1 MIEEDSELIII
12 SNVRKRETNHV
23 KNFFYSLYFF
33 LECVKDLQDNRDL
46 QDKRFSNKKTNC

>member
-12 SNVRKRETNHV
+12 SNVSIEKEKLVMWRT
-23 KNFFYSLYFF
+23 FFILYIFF

-46 QDKRFSNKKTNC
+46 QDKRF